1 MLPKPLRQACCK
13 GFSLPF
19 GEFVRDAILSGLWAW
34 VSFGTDKFHGP
45 AKRRIIMT
53 NILVVLVSVLC
64 VPHVLFF
71 LVYDAQGLMVPI
83 ILISLVAI
91 AFQLT
96 PILNSMWPYAGGLYN
111 LILWLGFATTN
122 AWMFSAQ
129 SAIHFY
135 LLAGA
140 TTAIAI
146 FGVRQNILS
155 IISIGFGLSA
165 FIYADR
171 TFAQPAAFL
180 DLTDTFLTILYFTS
194 IPTTLLAIFCM
205 VFYGFKQASTAE
217 AALQSEYE
225 YSEALLANMLPG
237 PIAAQL
243 KRNPGQTIADS
254 HDEATILFADIVGFT
269 PLASQRTP
277 DSVVRMLNMLFT
289 RFDDLANKHGLE
301 KIKTLG
307 DAFMVA
313 GGMPDPQPDHAIRVA
328 RMALDMLS
336 ETELFAQEVGEQLEL
351 RIGIHSGPVVA
362 GVIGTKK
369 PFYDVWGDTV
379 NTAARLETYGTNGK
393 IQVTEETKRILEGD
407 FNFEERGT
415 VSIKGKGDMDLWYLE
430 GSRLP

>member
-1 MLPKPLRQACCK
+1 
-13 GFSLPF
+13 
-19 GEFVRDAILSGLWAW
+19 
-34 VSFGTDKFHGP
+34 
-45 AKRRIIMT
+45 MT

-64 VPHVLFF
+64 IPHVIFF
-71 LVYDAQGLMVPI
+71 AVYDFQALRIPI
-83 ILISLVAI
+83 IMITLVAI

-96 PILNSMWPYAGGLYN
+96 PILNSIWPYAGGLYN
-111 LILWLGFATTN
+111 LVLWLGFATVN
-122 AWMFSAQ
+122 AWMFSSQ

-146 FGVRQNILS
+146 FGVRQNFLS
-155 IISIGFGLSA
+155 IISIGLGLTA

-171 TFAQPAAFL
+171 YFTEPAAFL
-180 DLTDTFLTILYFTS
+180 NVSDTFFDILYFTS
-194 IPTTLLAIFCM
+194 IPTTVLAIFCM

-217 AALQSEYE
+217 EALQREYE
-225 YSEALLANMLPG
+225 YSEALLSNMLPG

-254 HDEATILFADIVGFT
+254 HEEATILFADIVGFT
-269 PLASQRTP
+269 PLASHHSP
-277 DSVVRMLNMLFT
+277 DAVVKLLNTLFT
-289 RFDDLANKHGLE
+289 RFDDLANKHKLE

-313 GGMPDPQPDHAIRVA
+313 GGMPDPQPDHATRVA
-328 RMALDMLS
+328 RMALEMVE
-336 ETELFAQEVGEQLEL
+336 ETERFAKEMNENLQL

-379 NTAARLETYGTNGK
+379 NTAARLETYGTTGK
-393 IQVTEETKRILEGD
+393 IQVTDETKRILEAE
-407 FNFEERGT
+407 FSFAERGT
-415 VSIKGKGDMDLWYLE
+415 VTIKGKGDLDLWYLE
-430 GSRLP
+430 GTRPR